1 MSTLI
6 REGAICD
13 SEGHEFNFGVC
24 IDCEHVDADYD
35 PTPHGAELVTD
46 WADSPSYKGLEQAA

>member
-24 IDCEHVDADYD
+24 IDCDATGEDYD
-35 PTPHGAELVTD
+35 PTPHGAELVSD
-46 WADSPSYKGLEQAA
+46 PADLPSYKALVAA